1 MTVDAVKFRA
11 DFPEFADTATYPDSM
26 VAFWLSFALR
36 MLPADRWADLIDH
49 GVELMTAHQL
59 ALAARAGKGAPGA
72 ILAPQTAKSVDKV
85 SVSYDTGAVRLENAG
100 HWAGTSYGMQ
110 FLQLARMIGAGGMQ
124 L

>member
-1 MTVDAVKFRA
+1 MAVDAAKLRA
-11 DFPEFADTATYPDSM
+11 DFPEFANTATYPDAM
-26 VAFWLSFALR
+26 VAFWLAFAAR
-36 MLPADRWADLIDH
+36 MLPADRWADLIDT

-59 ALAARAGKGAPGA
+59 VLAARAGKGAGA
-72 ILAPQTAKSVDKV
+72 IVAPQTAKSVDKV